1 MKKLWTLL
9 ITLGLVLQLAACTAN
24 KSVDDTE
31 LIENA
36 DVEKIEADEFSIND
50 DSTEVAASSSESE
63 DLDLDDSLQAALGET
78 KTEEAAPA
86 PAAPTETAEL
96 SLDDT
101 AAQTADLQ
109 ATPQLDETA
118 IPETT
123 VAEAAPV
130 ETAPTETITADSVV
144 AAQAEEP
151 PPIIAEEPSLSNA
164 ETEIT
169 ASSEEPATTDVAN
182 ITAAPQ
188 VEEDTYTEPAKP
200 VTAAASTSLQKIA
213 ETVPYAH
220 GEGFVNT
227 VYIARPKE
235 KLAEISQTIYGT
247 DKTKELKQINPYLK
261 SRGARPGD
269 KIYYVSPN
277 RPTDSSKMVSYYED
291 NGMTASTY
299 VAKKGDRLTK
309 VSKELLGYSN
319 AWKEIWTTNSIQS
332 KTKLAEGDVIQYWKP
347 AQTSVATQVAANS
360 GANMIDS
367 ANQLP
372 AAPQAPVAPA
382 PVEPAMPMAQA
393 ELPPQE
399 TAQSNMPTE
408 LPPAPPMDAAP
419 GTEMAMNEMPQT
431 ELPPAPPAQ
440 AELPPPPA
448 EEMQATPPP
457 PPPETA
463 MATEQAAPVEQN
475 VVQPN
480 LEEES
485 ADPNSDMFTLM
496 GLGAVLFAAVAYML
510 VKRRRNQQAEMSS
523 MNEHNVGT

>member
-9 ITLGLVLQLAACTAN
+9 ITLGLVLQMAACTAN
-24 KSVDDTE
+24 KSVEDTE

-36 DVEKIEADEFSIND
+36 DVEKIEADESTFAD
-50 DSTEVAASSSESE
+50 DSTEVAASSSES
-63 DLDLDDSLQAALGET
+63 DGLNLDDSLQAALGET
-78 KTEEAAPA
+78 KTAEAAPVETVA
-86 PAAPTETAEL
+86 EAPTETAEL
-96 SLDDT
+96 SLDET
-101 AAQTADLQ
+101 P
-109 ATPQLDETA
+109 TPQLDETA

-123 VAEAAPV
+123 VAEAAPI
-130 ETAPTETITADSVV
+130 ETAPTETITADSVA

-151 PPIIAEEPSLSNA
+151 PPIITEEPSLSNA

-169 ASSEEPATTDVAN
+169 ASSDETPTTDVAN
-182 ITAAPQ
+182 VRAAPL
-188 VEEDTYTEPAKP
+188 VEDSYTEPAKP
-200 VTAAASTSLQKIA
+200 VTAAASTSLQKIS
-213 ETVPYAH
+213 ETTPYAH

-235 KLAEISQTIYGT
+235 KLAEISQTIYGM
-247 DKTKELKQINPYLK
+247 DKSKELKQINPYLK

-309 VSKELLGYSN
+309 VSKSLLGYEN
-319 AWKEIWTTNSIQS
+319 AWKEVWTTNSILS

-372 AAPQAPVAPA
+372 AAPPAPA
-382 PVEPAMPMAQA
+382 PAEPAAMPVAQ
-393 ELPPQE
+393 QE
-399 TAQSNMPTE
+399 AMPTE

-419 GTEMAMNEMPQT
+419 GTDMAMNDMPPA

-448 EEMQATPPP
+448 DMQATPPP
-457 PPPETA
+457 PPPPPETA
-463 MATEQAAPVEQN
+463 VATEQAPAPEQSA
-475 VVQPN
+475 VQPN

-496 GLGAVLFAAVAYML
+496 GLGAVLCAAIAYML

-523 MNEHNVGT
+523 MSEHNVGT

>member
-9 ITLGLVLQLAACTAN
+9 ITLGLVLQMTACTAN

-36 DVEKIEADEFSIND
+36 DVEKIEADESSFAD
-50 DSTEVAASSSESE
+50 DSLEVAADGSSESSD
-63 DLDLDDSLQAALGET
+63 DLELDDSLQAALGET
-78 KTEEAAPA
+78 KTEQAAPA
-86 PAAPTETAEL
+86 PTPAAPVEAAPTETAEL
-96 SLDDT
+96 SLDEAT
-101 AAQTADLQ
+101 
-109 ATPQLDETA
+109 TPQLDETT
-118 IPETT
+118 IPDAT
-123 VAEAAPV
+123 VAEAPAP
-130 ETAPTETITADSVV
+130 EAPLETITADSVT
-144 AAQAEEP
+144 AAQTEEP
-151 PPIIAEEPSLSNA
+151 LPIIANEPSLSNA

-169 ASSEEPATTDVAN
+169 ASSDETPTTDVAN
-182 ITAAPQ
+182 LNPAP
-188 VEEDTYTEPAKP
+188 VEETYSEPAKP

-213 ETVPYAH
+213 ETTPYAH

-235 KLAEISQTIYGT
+235 RLADISQTIFGM
-247 DKTKELKQINPYLK
+247 DKSKELKQINPYLK

-309 VSKELLGYSN
+309 VSKDLLGYSN
-319 AWKEIWTTNSIQS
+319 AWKEVWTTNNIQS

-372 AAPQAPVAPA
+372 AAPPAPAAAA
-382 PVEPAMPMAQA
+382 PVEPTMPVAQA

-399 TAQSNMPTE
+399 MAQSTQPTE

-419 GTEMAMNEMPQT
+419 GTEVAMNDMPAT

-440 AELPPPPA
+440 AELPPPPTD
-448 EEMQATPPP
+448 ELQAAPPAP
-457 PPPETA
+457 PAPPETA
-463 MATEQAAPVEQN
+463 MATEQAPEQN
-475 VVQPN
+475 TVQPN

-485 ADPNSDMFTLM
+485 ADPNSDMFTLL
-496 GLGAVLFAAVAYML
+496 GLGALLCGAIAYML

-523 MNEHNVGT
+523 MSEHNVGT

>member
-9 ITLGLVLQLAACTAN
+9 ITLGLVLQMASCTAN

-36 DVEKIEADEFSIND
+36 DVEKIEADESSFAD
-50 DSTEVAASSSESE
+50 DSLEVAADGNSESSD

-78 KTEEAAPA
+78 KTAEAAPA
-86 PAAPTETAEL
+86 PVPVAPVESAPTETAEL
-96 SLDDT
+96 SLDEAT
-101 AAQTADLQ
+101 
-109 ATPQLDETA
+109 TPQLDETT
-118 IPETT
+118 IPDAT
-123 VAEAAPV
+123 VAEAPAP
-130 ETAPTETITADSVV
+130 EAPLETITADSVT
-144 AAQAEEP
+144 AAQTEEP
-151 PPIIAEEPSLSNA
+151 LPIIVDEPRLSNA

-169 ASSEEPATTDVAN
+169 ASSDETPTTDVAN
-182 ITAAPQ
+182 LNPAPA
-188 VEEDTYTEPAKP
+188 EETYSEPAKP

-213 ETVPYAH
+213 ETIPYAH

-235 KLAEISQTIYGT
+235 RLADISQTVFGM
-247 DKTKELKQINPYLK
+247 DKSKELKQINPYLK

-309 VSKELLGYSN
+309 VSKDLLGYSN
-319 AWKEIWTTNSIQS
+319 AWKEVWTTNSIQS

-367 ANQLP
+367 TNQLP
-372 AAPQAPVAPA
+372 AAPPA
-382 PVEPAMPMAQA
+382 PIETTMPVAQA

-399 TAQSNMPTE
+399 MAQSTQPTE
-408 LPPAPPMDAAP
+408 LPPALPMDAAP
-419 GTEMAMNEMPQT
+419 GTEVAMNDMPAT

-440 AELPPPPA
+440 TELPPAPPQEEIQTAPPA
-448 EEMQATPPP
+448 
-457 PPPETA
+457 PPETA
-463 MATEQAAPVEQN
+463 MATEQAADQVPAI
-475 VVQPN
+475 VQPN

-485 ADPNSDMFTLM
+485 ADPNSDMLTLM
-496 GLGAVLFAAVAYML
+496 GLGALLCGAIAYML

-523 MNEHNVGT
+523 MSEHNVGT

>member
-9 ITLGLVLQLAACTAN
+9 ITLGLVLQMAACTAN
-24 KSVDDTE
+24 KSVEDTE

-36 DVEKIEADEFSIND
+36 DVEKIEADESTFAD
-50 DSTEVAASSSESE
+50 DSTEVAASSSESD
-63 DLDLDDSLQAALGET
+63 DLNLDDSLQAALGET
-78 KTEEAAPA
+78 KTEEVA

-101 AAQTADLQ
+101 ATQTADLQ
-109 ATPQLDETA
+109 TTPQLDETA

-123 VAEAAPV
+123 VADAAPV
-130 ETAPTETITADSVV
+130 DTAPTETITADSVA
-144 AAQAEEP
+144 AAQAEEQP
-151 PPIIAEEPSLSNA
+151 PVIAEEPTLSNA

-169 ASSEEPATTDVAN
+169 ASSNETPTTDVAGL
-182 ITAAPQ
+182 TAAPPM
-188 VEEDTYTEPAKP
+188 EDSYSEPAQP
-200 VTAAASTSLQKIA
+200 VTAAASTLLQKIS
-213 ETVPYAH
+213 ETTPYAH
-220 GEGFVNT
+220 SEGFVNT
-227 VYIARPKE
+227 VYIARPRE
-235 KLAEISQTIYGT
+235 KLAEISQTIFGM
-247 DKTKELKQINPYLK
+247 DKSKELKQINPYLK

-299 VAKKGDRLTK
+299 VAKKGDRLNK
-309 VSKELLGYSN
+309 VSKDLLGYSN
-319 AWKEIWTTNSIQS
+319 AWKEVWTTNSIQS
-332 KTKLAEGDVIQYWKP
+332 KSKLAEGDVIQYWKP
-347 AQTSVATQVAANS
+347 AQTSVATQVATNS

-372 AAPQAPVAPA
+372 AAPPAPVAA
-382 PVEPAMPMAQA
+382 EPAMPTAPVAQA

-399 TAQSNMPTE
+399 TAQSAIPTE
-408 LPPAPPMDAAP
+408 LPPALPMDAAP
-419 GTEMAMNEMPQT
+419 GTDIAMNDMPAT

-440 AELPPPPA
+440 TELPPPPA
-448 EEMQATPPP
+448 DMQATP

-463 MATEQAAPVEQN
+463 MATEQAPAPEQSA
-475 VVQPN
+475 VQPN

-496 GLGAVLFAAVAYML
+496 GLGAVLCAAIAYML

>member
-9 ITLGLVLQLAACTAN
+9 ITLGLVLQMAACTAN
-24 KSVDDTE
+24 KPIEDTE

-36 DVEKIEADEFSIND
+36 DVEKIEADESTFAD
-50 DSTEVAASSSESE
+50 DSTEVAASSSESD
-63 DLDLDDSLQAALGET
+63 DLNLDDSLQAALGET
-78 KTEEAAPA
+78 KTAEVAPTA
-86 PAAPTETAEL
+86 PVEAAPTETAEL
-96 SLDDT
+96 SLDET
-101 AAQTADLQ
+101 AA
-109 ATPQLDETA
+109 PQLDETA
-118 IPETT
+118 IPETS
-123 VAEAAPV
+123 VAEASPI
-130 ETAPTETITADSVV
+130 ETAPTETITADSVI

-151 PPIIAEEPSLSNA
+151 LPIIAEEPSLSNA

-169 ASSEEPATTDVAN
+169 ASSEEPQITDVAN
-182 ITAAPQ
+182 IKAAPL
-188 VEEDTYTEPAKP
+188 VEDSYTEPAKS
-200 VTAAASTSLQKIA
+200 VTAAASTLLQKIS
-213 ETVPYAH
+213 ETTPYAH

-227 VYIARPKE
+227 VYIARPRE
-235 KLAEISQTIYGT
+235 KLAEISQTIFGT
-247 DKTKELKQINPYLK
+247 DKIKELKQINPYLK

-269 KIYYVSPN
+269 KVYYVSPN

-309 VSKELLGYSN
+309 VSKDLLGYSN
-319 AWKEIWTTNSIQS
+319 AWKEVWTTNSIQS

-347 AQTSVATQVAANS
+347 AQTSVATQVATNS

-372 AAPQAPVAPA
+372 AAPPAPVAAEPAA
-382 PVEPAMPMAQA
+382 PVAQA

-399 TAQSNMPTE
+399 AMPTE
-408 LPPAPPMDAAP
+408 LPPAPPMDAAQA
-419 GTEMAMNEMPQT
+419 TDVAMNDMPAS

-448 EEMQATPPP
+448 DMQATPPP

-463 MATEQAAPVEQN
+463 MATEQAPAPEQN
-475 VVQPN
+475 AVQPN

-496 GLGAVLFAAVAYML
+496 GLGAVLCAAIAYML

>member
-9 ITLGLVLQLAACTAN
+9 ITLGLVLQMAACTAN
-24 KSVDDTE
+24 KSVEDTE

-36 DVEKIEADEFSIND
+36 DVEKIEADESTFAD
-50 DSTEVAASSSESE
+50 DSTEVAASTSESD
-63 DLDLDDSLQAALGET
+63 DLSLDDSLQAALGET

-86 PAAPTETAEL
+86 APTETAEL

-101 AAQTADLQ
+101 ATQTADMQ
-109 ATPQLDETA
+109 TTPQLDETA

-130 ETAPTETITADSVV
+130 ETAPTETITADSVT

-151 PPIIAEEPSLSNA
+151 PPVIAEEPSLSNA

-169 ASSEEPATTDVAN
+169 ASSDETPTTDVAN
-182 ITAAPQ
+182 ITAAPL
-188 VEEDTYTEPAKP
+188 VEDSYTEPAKP
-200 VTAAASTSLQKIA
+200 VTAAASTSLQKIS
-213 ETVPYAH
+213 ETTPYAH

-235 KLAEISQTIYGT
+235 KLAEISQTIFGM
-247 DKTKELKQINPYLK
+247 DKSKELKQINPYLK

-299 VAKKGDRLTK
+299 VAKKDDRLTK
-309 VSKELLGYSN
+309 VSKDLLGYSN
-319 AWKEIWTTNSIQS
+319 AWKEVWTTNSIQS

-347 AQTSVATQVAANS
+347 AQTSVATQVATNS
-360 GANMIDS
+360 GSNMIDS

-372 AAPQAPVAPA
+372 AAPLAPA
-382 PVEPAMPMAQA
+382 PVAQA

-399 TAQSNMPTE
+399 TAQSTAQSNMPTE
-408 LPPAPPMDAAP
+408 LPPVLPMDAAP
-419 GTEMAMNEMPQT
+419 ATDVAMNDMPAT

-448 EEMQATPPP
+448 AEEMQATPPP
-457 PPPETA
+457 PAPPETA
-463 MATEQAAPVEQN
+463 MASEQAPEQSP
-475 VVQPN
+475 VQPN

-496 GLGAVLFAAVAYML
+496 GLGAVLCAAIAYML